1 MALVLL
7 TIAALF
13 IVEITVMVAVANA
26 TNVAVM
32 FLGLIVLCA
41 AGAWLV
47 KRQGLATWKRVNE
60 GFARGEMPTNA
71 LLDGVI
77 WVIAGA
83 LLLVP
88 GFVSDVLAVAL
99 ILPPTRAL
107 LRPIIVRRLERR
119 ASVSVRTA
127 GASFTTFGFGS
138 SVGGF
143 RATQHG
149 GFDDPLSG
157 VRRRRDQDIIDL
169 DSEEMYLDEPRGELG
184 PGAR

>member
-7 TIAALF
+7 ALVALF
-13 IVEITVMVAVANA
+13 LVEISVMVAVANA

-32 FLGLIVLCA
+32 FLALIVLCA

-71 LLDGVI
+71 LLDGFI

-88 GFVSDVLAVAL
+88 GFVSDLLAVAL

-107 LRPIIVRRLERR
+107 LRPVIVHRLERR
-119 ASVSVRTA
+119 AGASVRTA
-127 GASFTTFGFGS
+127 SASFTTFGFGTS
-138 SVGGF
+138 AGGF
-143 RATQHG
+143 GATRPG
-149 GFDDPLSG
+149 GFEDPLSG
-157 VRRRRDQDIIDL
+157 VRRRRDDDIIDL
-169 DSEEMYLDEPRGELG
+169 DSEEMYLDEPRGEIG